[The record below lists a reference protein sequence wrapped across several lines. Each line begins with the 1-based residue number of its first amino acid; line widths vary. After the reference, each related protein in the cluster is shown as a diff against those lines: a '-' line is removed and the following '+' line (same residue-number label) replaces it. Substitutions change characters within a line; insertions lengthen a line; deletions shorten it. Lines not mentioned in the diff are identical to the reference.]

1 MRRMRKANCRYYIPL
16 SEDGGG
22 TNAATHGQEEID
34 LIANDGKDY
43 LFGECK
49 WRNESIEGRDCH
61 MIDYDIIASRIKE
74 ARKYKKKI
82 SQKKMAEDLN
92 MYQPDLSA
100 LENNKPGCGIRDLAK
115 LEMIAGYLNI
125 SLGYLLFG
133 EGEEMGM
140 EDFYEK

>member
-1 MRRMRKANCRYYIPL
+1 
-16 SEDGGG
+16 
-22 TNAATHGQEEID
+22 
-34 LIANDGKDY
+34 
-43 LFGECK
+43 
-49 WRNESIEGRDCH
+49 
-61 MIDYDIIASRIKE
+61 
-74 ARKYKKKI
+74 
-82 SQKKMAEDLN
+82 MAEDLN

-133 EGEEMGM
+133 EGEEIEK

>member
-1 MRRMRKANCRYYIPL
+1 
-16 SEDGGG
+16 
-22 TNAATHGQEEID
+22 
-34 LIANDGKDY
+34 
-43 LFGECK
+43 
-49 WRNESIEGRDCH
+49 

-92 MYQPDLSA
+92 MYQTDLSA

>member
-1 MRRMRKANCRYYIPL
+1 
-16 SEDGGG
+16 
-22 TNAATHGQEEID
+22 
-34 LIANDGKDY
+34 
-43 LFGECK
+43 
-49 WRNESIEGRDCH
+49 

-133 EGEEMGM
+133 ELRISKEKEFVRELFFFVVVSVTTIFKAYGRTGEE
-140 EDFYEK
+140 YRNR

>member
-1 MRRMRKANCRYYIPL
+1 
-16 SEDGGG
+16 
-22 TNAATHGQEEID
+22 
-34 LIANDGKDY
+34 
-43 LFGECK
+43 
-49 WRNESIEGRDCH
+49 

-92 MYQPDLSA
+92 MYQPGFKAA